1 MSTWKEEGALRIMEA
16 LSGVD
21 EELLERCEQPEAVK
35 RKKTTKM
42 SGKNKIYRFM
52 RRYGKVCAACICLAV
67 LGGAYGVSALRMG
80 SSGAN
85 MQGFEK
91 SGDALPEAGEQAEA
105 IEIETAGEEE
115 KYVETEEGTA
125 EAGTTE
131 AARGYGEP
139 CWLDIDML
147 VERALYGANF
157 AERIENSP
165 QSQLSSVLES
175 EKTDAQDTEQVIKEM
190 ENSASAS
197 GAEISWED
205 VYSVEGLGNY
215 VPVEWPEGYIPLAA
229 EQSTGKDMRN
239 NLLLTWTNQEHT
251 LWLNLTETELNKDML
266 QESEEAVFA
275 VEEDW
280 QSKLP
285 EPEAD
290 GSIQFA
296 LLYEDGVLA
305 EYKGWL
311 TVSEILELFG
321 E

>member
-1 MSTWKEEGALRIMEA
+1 MSTWNEEGALRIMEA

-21 EELLERCEQPEAVK
+21 EELLERCEQSGTVK
-35 RKKTTKM
+35 RKKTTKE
-42 SGKNKIYRFM
+42 SQENKIHKFA
-52 RRYGKVCAACICLAV
+52 RRYGKVCAACLCLAV
-67 LGGAYGVSALRMG
+67 LGAAYKVSTLRMG
-80 SSGAN
+80 SMYDSA
-85 MQGFEK
+85 K
-91 SGDALPEAGEQAEA
+91 SGEQTEAFEPETDG
-105 IEIETAGEEE
+105 GEEE
-115 KYVETEEGTA
+115 YAETKEGIMEVE
-125 EAGTTE
+125 TTE
-131 AARGYGEP
+131 ATREYDEP
-139 CWLDIDML
+139 CWLDIDMIM
-147 VERALYGANF
+147 ERALFGASS
-157 AERIENSP
+157 AERTENSP

-175 EKTDAQDTEQVIKEM
+175 EKTDAQNTEQAIKEL
-190 ENSASAS
+190 ENSASTS
-197 GAEISWED
+197 RAEISWED

-239 NLLLTWTNQEHT
+239 NLLLTWTNQEHA

-311 TVSEILELFG
+311 TVSEIMDLFQD
-321 E
+321 